1 MKQFIGIFGR
11 VFIALM
17 TAAVL
22 VLALA
27 TSAMAYY
34 TITDL
39 GTLGGTVSSAIG
51 MNNSG
56 QVVGE
61 SLTGGDVPE
70 EGPIYHAF
78 LYTPGTVIQ
87 DLGTLPG
94 GSFSQ
99 AQGINDSGQV
109 VGWSFLGGTSTTH
122 AFLYTPGTV
131 MQDLGTLG
139 GGYSNGLDINNL
151 GQVTGYSWTGG
162 VTTYEHAFIY
172 SSGTG
177 MVDLN
182 PLLGGYGSRGQGIN
196 NSGEVLGNYSIIGTA
211 GSTDTHPFLYTPGTG
226 MQVLGTLPGGTY
238 SHAQGI
244 NNLGQVVGDSDTAGG
259 ASHAFLYSN
268 GKMIDLNTL
277 IDPSSGWELE
287 YCAGIND
294 LGQITGNGSI
304 NGQYHAF
311 LMTPFLKVTI
321 DIEPWFKP
329 NIIDINLKWLP
340 IPVAILST
348 PSFNAPKSVDLD
360 SLTFGHS
367 GNEKSLAFCC
377 PLPVDVNCDKAPDL
391 ICFFNTGEAGFQCG
405 DTQGI
410 LKGQTKNGTPIQ
422 GSDSVKIIPCK

>member
-1 MKQFIGIFGR
+1 
-11 VFIALM
+11 
-17 TAAVL
+17 
-22 VLALA
+22 
-27 TSAMAYY
+27 
-34 TITDL
+34 
-39 GTLGGTVSSAIG
+39 
-51 MNNSG
+51 
-56 QVVGE
+56 
-61 SLTGGDVPE
+61 VPE

-226 MQVLGTLPGGTY
+226 MQVLGTLGGSPCFGQAINDSGQVAGWSFLSDNTTAHAFLYSGGKMTDLGTLPGGTY